1 MDFEFANED
10 ANAPGEASDELIHAE
25 NEAIETDAKQ
35 ESQNQDQDTSMV
47 EDADDAKA
55 EQPAAE
61 KPTSDDAAPV
71 SDNPLDAPDAPA
83 PENAEEGGED
93 EEMADTKDDATPA
106 AGATPAPAQTK
117 AATEQVARNNL
128 IDQNHAIILPSYSA
142 WFDMH
147 EIHALE
153 RKALP
158 EFFNNRNRSKTPA
171 VYKDYRDFM
180 VNTYRLN
187 PSEYLTVTACRRN
200 LAGDVCAIMRVHSFL
215 EQWGL
220 INYQIDP
227 DTRPSNIGP
236 PFTGH
241 FRITADTP
249 RGLQPLQPAA
259 STVTAGK
266 ALPATE
272 KLAAGGK
279 ADLNLEVRRNIYDDK
294 GKDVTPAKTEGSET
308 NGEKSVEESLKQD
321 GKQYFCYSCGKD
333 CTRVR
338 YHNSK
343 NPPALA
349 TTPKPNKDQRYDLC
363 SLCFQEGRFPSSTT
377 SADYVK
383 LENDNYRSVGDK
395 EATWTDAELLLLL
408 EGLEMFDDSWE
419 QVADHVG
426 SKTREECVLKFLQLE
441 IEDKYLE
448 ETPTAN
454 GVGVQ
459 DLAYLSG
466 GRLPFSQ
473 FDNPVMSV
481 MGFLAGL
488 ADPATT
494 AKAAGKSVDEMR
506 KQLKQRIEAEAPS
519 AAGAE
524 KDKSADA
531 SAQPQEVKGED
542 SMDVDDTTSL
552 ATREPPTSHDL
563 PTTALS
569 LTAARSA
576 ALASHTERQLTNQ
589 VSAAVNLQLQKLE
602 LKLQQF
608 SEMEALLQAE
618 RREIERS
625 RQKLFLDR
633 LQFRK
638 RVRETE
644 ARFANMKLQQPQP
657 SAEQPPQQNAVPEQ
671 REATQPTEASGSG
684 AGSEAPQ
691 QPEPTSIFGQDN
703 GDLGTAPESNEFEST
718 FEVMEGM
725 EGMEGMDDLLNM
737 DDVEPTPEVAAV
749 PQNDTDVPNSFEP
762 VGEDAEGFM
771 KHDL

>member
-1 MDFEFANED
+1 MDSSFADED
-10 ANAPGEASDELIHAE
+10 HNAPGQASDDLIAVE
-25 NEAIETDAKQ
+25 NEAVEGKEEEQ
-35 ESQNQDQDTSMV
+35 QDTAM
-47 EDADDAKA
+47 ADDVKA
-55 EQPAAE
+55 Q
-61 KPTSDDAAPV
+61 TTDDAIAQPI

-83 PENAEEGGED
+83 PEAAAEDGGED
-93 EEMADTKDDATPA
+93 EEMGDAKDGTATVEATDVVPAVTKSVI
-106 AGATPAPAQTK
+106 
-117 AATEQVARNNL
+117 EQSARAHL
-128 IDQNHAIILPSYSA
+128 VEQNHAIILPSYSA

-147 EIHALE
+147 DIHSIE

-200 LAGDVCAIMRVHSFL
+200 LAGDVCAIMRVHAFL

-249 RGLQPLQPAA
+249 RGLQPFQP
-259 STVTAGK
+259 G
-266 ALPATE
+266 PATTTTSG
-272 KLAAGGK
+272 KPHPSTDRAATATK

-294 GKDVTPAKTEGSET
+294 GKEVTPAAKTEDS
-308 NGEKSVEESLKQD
+308 NGDAARSLEDGLKQD

-343 NPPALA
+343 NPPSEA
-349 TTPKPNKDQRYDLC
+349 TTSKPTKEQRYDLC

-377 SADYVK
+377 DADYVK
-383 LENDNYRSVGDK
+383 IENDRYKSLGDR
-395 EATWTDAELLLLL
+395 EAAWSDSELLLLL
-408 EGLEMFDDSWE
+408 EGLEMFDDNWE
-419 QVADHVG
+419 SVADHVA
-426 SKTREECVLKFLQLE
+426 SRTREQCVVKFLQLE

-448 ETPTAN
+448 DAPSTNGHAN
-454 GVGVQ
+454 GGGVGAQ
-459 DLAYLSG
+459 DLSYLSG

-494 AKAAGKSVDEMR
+494 AKAAGKSVEEMR
-506 KQLKQRIEAEAPS
+506 RTLKLRLEGDS
-519 AAGAE
+519 ASGAE
-524 KDKSADA
+524 GAETAKDSTTD
-531 SAQPQEVKGED
+531 VKGERAE
-542 SMDVDDTTSL
+542 SMEVDDTTSL
-552 ATREPPTSHDL
+552 ATREPPTTTTTSSSSHDL

-576 ALASHTERQLTNQ
+576 ALASHTERQLSAQ

-608 SEMEALLQAE
+608 GEMEALLQAE
-618 RREIERS
+618 RREVERM
-625 RQKLFLDR
+625 RQRLFLDR
-633 LQFRK
+633 LAFRQ
-638 RVRETE
+638 RVREVE
-644 ARFANMKLQQPQP
+644 GRMGGVKIKVVGQ
-657 SAEQPPQQNAVPEQ
+657 E
-671 REATQPTEASGSG
+671 G
-684 AGSEAPQ
+684 AGVGMEIAGVGGAGGEGLGGEGGV
-691 QPEPTSIFGQDN
+691 EPYG
-703 GDLGTAPESNEFEST
+703 
-718 FEVMEGM
+718 EGM
-725 EGMEGMDDLLNM
+725 EG
-737 DDVEPTPEVAAV
+737 
-749 PQNDTDVPNSFEP
+749 
-762 VGEDAEGFM
+762 FM
-771 KHDL
+771 RHEI

>member
-1 MDFEFANED
+1 M
-10 ANAPGEASDELIHAE
+10 
-25 NEAIETDAKQ
+25 
-35 ESQNQDQDTSMV
+35 
-47 EDADDAKA
+47 
-55 EQPAAE
+55 
-61 KPTSDDAAPV
+61 
-71 SDNPLDAPDAPA
+71 
-83 PENAEEGGED
+83 
-93 EEMADTKDDATPA
+93 
-106 AGATPAPAQTK
+106 
-117 AATEQVARNNL
+117 
-128 IDQNHAIILPSYSA
+128 
-142 WFDMH
+142 
-147 EIHALE
+147 
-153 RKALP
+153 
-158 EFFNNRNRSKTPA
+158 
-171 VYKDYRDFM
+171 
-180 VNTYRLN
+180 
-187 PSEYLTVTACRRN
+187 
-200 LAGDVCAIMRVHSFL
+200 
-215 EQWGL
+215 
-220 INYQIDP
+220 
-227 DTRPSNIGP
+227 
-236 PFTGH
+236 
-241 FRITADTP
+241 
-249 RGLQPLQPAA
+249 
-259 STVTAGK
+259 
-266 ALPATE
+266 
-272 KLAAGGK
+272 
-279 ADLNLEVRRNIYDDK
+279 RRNIYDEK
-294 GKDVTPAKTEGSET
+294 GKDLTPKTEGTEA
-308 NGEKSVEESLKQD
+308 NGEKSIEESLKQD

-343 NPPALA
+343 NPPAVA

-377 SADYVK
+377 SADYTK
-383 LENDNYRSVGDK
+383 LENESYRSIGDK
-395 EATWTDAELLLLL
+395 EAPWKDSELLLLL

-448 ETPTAN
+448 ETPTSN
-454 GVGVQ
+454 GVQVQ

-494 AKAAGKSVDEMR
+494 AKAAGKSVEEMR
-506 KQLKQRIEAEAPS
+506 KQLKQRIDAETPS
-519 AAGAE
+519 AGGAE
-524 KDKSADA
+524 KDKPAEGSGD
-531 SAQPQEVKGED
+531 VKGED

-608 SEMEALLQAE
+608 SEMESLLQAE

-638 RVRETE
+638 RVRAEE
-644 ARFANMKLQQPQP
+644 ARLAQLRLQQPQV
-657 SAEQPPQQNAVPEQ
+657 SAEPPQQQSNEQ
-671 REATQPTEASGSG
+671 REPTQPVESTAV
-684 AGSEAPQ
+684 SESA
-691 QPEPTSIFGQDN
+691 QPSEPTSLFGQDN
-703 GDLGTAPESNEFEST
+703 GGDSAEQPSNEFESN
-718 FEVMEGM
+718 FDVGMDGM
-725 EGMEGMDDLLNM
+725 EGMEGMDDFLNM
-737 DDVEPTPEVAAV
+737 DDAEPTPEVSAV
-749 PQNDTDVPNSFEP
+749 GQQQGQGETDVPESTFEP
-762 VGEDAEGFM
+762 LGEEGEGFQ